1 MARGPETSQNAKKKP
16 RYHITDSQYPGLLL
30 EHGLRIPRTGWPEI
44 SSDFASVAS
53 LRKSW
58 ILSSLA
64 RTEFPLLIWYP
75 HLSRKRELASV
86 IASLGS
92 PAARLS
98 VAAEIHM
105 RAEEG
110 VDTMTIAGT
119 VTDYSQSCSE
129 QSLAVRGWSVQVFLY
144 RGLPTPP
151 RLPSSSKYSSSWR
164 YHVVL
169 QQRLL

>member
-1 MARGPETSQNAKKKP
+1 M
-16 RYHITDSQYPGLLL
+16 
-30 EHGLRIPRTGWPEI
+30 
-44 SSDFASVAS
+44 
-53 LRKSW
+53 
-58 ILSSLA
+58 
-64 RTEFPLLIWYP
+64 
-75 HLSRKRELASV
+75 

-129 QSLAVRGWSVQVFLY
+129 QSLAVRG
-144 RGLPTPP
+144 
-151 RLPSSSKYSSSWR
+151 
-164 YHVVL
+164 
-169 QQRLL
+169 